1 MGGMLKFRGTR
12 KQGLNSQ
19 QLYLVQNFPK
29 LVMHKT
35 EVAFTLIFLKRVY
48 KDVFVGY
55 VCVYFKQ
62 C

>member
-19 QLYLVQNFPK
+19 QLYLVQNLPK

-35 EVAFTLIFLKRVY
+35 EVAFTLIFSKRGC